1 MDLKSFSGE
10 SFDAKG
16 WINTAFK
23 QQHGLS
29 STNDHDSREKFAS
42 SMVMKLQLLIS
53 KLNVS
58 LEEQSEL
65 IDSTMPRVLR
75 ETESIQSEA
84 DVLSS
89 KMTFIRSEV
98 EQVNQET
105 GSSMRQLV
113 QMDLLKSKSMCKGAS
128 IKYVRT
134 HRGGGEVLKNL
145 LLYFGV
151 YKSTCTVDVNIP
163 FKIGSNLFLNL

>member
-1 MDLKSFSGE
+1 
-10 SFDAKG
+10 
-16 WINTAFK
+16 
-23 QQHGLS
+23 
-29 STNDHDSREKFAS
+29 
-42 SMVMKLQLLIS
+42 MVMKLQLLIS

-134 HRGGGEVLKNL
+134 EGGSSWKTSCYISAPIKVH
-145 LLYFGV
+145 
-151 YKSTCTVDVNIP
+151 VDVNIP
-163 FKIGSNLFLNL
+163 F

>member
-10 SFDAKG
+10 FFDVKD

-23 QQHGLS
+23 EQHRVS
-29 STNDHDSREKFAS
+29 SWQDHDSRKNFAS

-65 IDSTMPRVLR
+65 ICTTIPRVLR

-113 QMDLLKSKSMCKGAS
+113 QMDLLKSKSMCNDTAYTIQVHQQGRHLSERKP
-128 IKYVRT
+128 T
-134 HRGGGEVLKNL
+134 
-145 LLYFGV
+145 LYP
-151 YKSTCTVDVNIP
+151 DLP
-163 FKIGSNLFLNL
+163 

>member
-10 SFDAKG
+10 FFDVKD

-23 QQHGLS
+23 QQHRLS
-29 STNDHDSREKFAS
+29 SSNDHDHDSRERFAS

-128 IKYVRT
+128 IKYART
-134 HRGGGEVLKNL
+134 EGGR
-145 LLYFGV
+145 
-151 YKSTCTVDVNIP
+151 S
-163 FKIGSNLFLNL
+163 

>member
-1 MDLKSFSGE
+1 
-10 SFDAKG
+10 
-16 WINTAFK
+16 
-23 QQHGLS
+23 
-29 STNDHDSREKFAS
+29 
-42 SMVMKLQLLIS
+42 MVMKLQLLIS

-113 QMDLLKSKSMCKGAS
+113 QMDLFKSKSMCIVETFSKDCLYGWCTEGDFAQGCLS
-128 IKYVRT
+128 S
-134 HRGGGEVLKNL
+134 RGLGQEPKQRNWTSPKFKFWKAHPELPHII
-145 LLYFGV
+145 
-151 YKSTCTVDVNIP
+151 VDR
-163 FKIGSNLFLNL
+163 SY